1 MTGLLR
7 RNPALLTLAEF
18 WLSGMEHRGIN
29 PLAVLSGYQSMGHQL
44 AVLGADGSAR
54 VASDA
59 EIIDACEAWAGRY
72 VNLVLAGPT
81 APLPA

>member
-1 MTGLLR
+1 
-7 RNPALLTLAEF
+7 
-18 WLSGMEHRGIN
+18 
-29 PLAVLSGYQSMGHQL
+29 VLSGYQSIGHQL
-44 AVLGADGSAR
+44 ALLGADGSAR